1 MRTASGNLAVG
12 INDSVDGDHTGE
24 NGPGLVVNVN
34 EDALGIEDGGE
45 EVLDVNAELIRDW
58 RSSCQCEENPLIGL
72 DAPLSW
78 IPLSSLSSP
87 AVFRRCRPIDNIPDL
102 SHSLFCALSLPVF
115 PGRIVGLKAHTLR

>member
-12 INDSVDGDHTGE
+12 VNDGVDGDHTGE
-24 NGPGLVVNVN
+24 NGLGLVVNVD

-78 IPLSSLSSP
+78 IPLSHLSCPRLSFVVADRSTISPIRLTPSSVLFLSPFFLVESL
-87 AVFRRCRPIDNIPDL
+87 V
-102 SHSLFCALSLPVF
+102 
-115 PGRIVGLKAHTLR
+115 

>member
-45 EVLDVNAELIRDW
+45 EVLDVNLNLFTTGVHPVNAKKICSLDW
-58 RSSCQCEENPLIGL
+58 MRHCLGY
-72 DAPLSW
+72 
-78 IPLSSLSSP
+78 
-87 AVFRRCRPIDNIPDL
+87 L
-102 SHSLFCALSLPVF
+102 SHLSRPRLSFVVADRSTISPIHLTPSSVLFLSPFFLVESLV
-115 PGRIVGLKAHTLR
+115 